1 MRKLLAVILMVVAA
15 LAVPSWV
22 SAQQE
27 TYKFDLGVQLG
38 MDGYLGDVNESS
50 IFSNPGFAGG
60 VSFRYLPDVRWAIR
74 GVFNA
79 YSLSGDSSKFDNVFP
94 GGETYSF
101 KSTAYDLGARIEFN
115 FFAYGIGETYKHLR
129 RWSPYL
135 AVGIGATYATCDGQ
149 SSFAPNI
156 PMAVGVKYKLKE
168 RWNLGLEF
176 SMTKV
181 FGDKV
186 DGELSDLYQI
196 KSSFLKNTDWY
207 SNISVS
213 ISYEFGKRCV
223 TCHYVD

>member
-1 MRKLLAVILMVVAA
+1 MKRLLTVILTLAA
-15 LAVPSWV
+15 LAAMPGRV
-22 SAQQE
+22 SAQEE

-38 MDGYLGDVNESS
+38 LDGYLGDVNESNM
-50 IFSNPGFAGG
+50 FAKPGVSGG
-60 VSFRYLPDVRWAIR
+60 VSFRYLADTRWAVR

-94 GGETYSF
+94 GGESYSF

-129 RWSPYL
+129 RLSPYL
-135 AVGIGATYATCDGQ
+135 AVGFGVTYSTCDGQ
-149 SSFAPNI
+149 NAVAPNI
-156 PMAVGVKYKLKE
+156 PMAFGVKYKLKE

-186 DGELSDLYQI
+186 DGELHDLYQI

-207 SNISVS
+207 SNLSVS